1 MSDSLWP
8 TTVPEP
14 RHSPGPK
21 RVALHDAL
29 PPGTRLDEFELLS
42 VLGIGAF
49 GIVYLAYDHV
59 LVRRV
64 AIKEYMPA
72 ALAGRRDGLPVE
84 LRSPE
89 FAATFERGLDSF
101 LSEARLLASFDHPSL
116 VRVHR
121 FWRANDTAYMA
132 MQHVPGLTLKDVRM
146 RMAAPPDEAW
156 LVALTEP
163 LLDALEVLHRQGV
176 YHRDISPDNILLL
189 PNGRPVLLDFGA
201 ARRVIGN
208 GSQFLSAVLK
218 PPFAPVEQYANDI
231 ELRQGPWTDLYALGA
246 TLYFAQLGQAPTPS
260 VVRALDDA
268 LPLLA
273 TEDDDGAPAQR
284 GPLLA
289 TIDWM
294 LAMAP
299 DERPRDVE
307 SVRHVLR
314 GEVPPPSRRVAPPRD
329 PRSDVGV
336 RGEADGEGDDDDECA
351 ESTLAS
357 PLETPASPE
366 PAAEREPATATNADD
381 AAEREP
387 LLAPR
392 AKARDPRL
400 IVVAFAVLGALVLAT
415 GAWTLNRTGPAS
427 PALASLAAALRNADK
442 ASPASAPHVART
454 TSSVEATR
462 VAAPASATHEI
473 AVDAQRISTSPIET
487 TLSAPAVAM
496 PPVVAADASPAP
508 IVAADASTVPAGGE
522 TASRPARRGRPSVA
536 ARATDATPYVPLR
549 DANVRT
555 KTAAAHAPGM
565 CNGLS
570 TFSHML
576 CALRECKSP
585 LSASPKCVRGRQI
598 EQARLARMERE

>member
-1 MSDSLWP
+1 
-8 TTVPEP
+8 
-14 RHSPGPK
+14 
-21 RVALHDAL
+21 ALHDAL

-116 VRVHR
+116 VKVHR

-132 MQHVPGLTLKDVRM
+132 MQHVPGSTLKDIRM

-218 PPFAPVEQYANDI
+218 PPFAPVEQYANDV
-231 ELRQGPWTDLYALGA
+231 EMRQGPWTDLYALGA
-246 TLYFAQLGQAPTPS
+246 TLYFAQIGQAPTPS

-273 TEDDDGAPAQR
+273 TEDGAAAPAQR

-329 PRSDVGV
+329 PRSEVGV
-336 RGEADGEGDDDDECA
+336 HGEDDDDDERA
-351 ESTLAS
+351 ESTLPP
-357 PLETPASPE
+357 PLEAPASPKA
-366 PAAEREPATATNADD
+366 AAEREPATATSDDD

-427 PALASLAAALRNADK
+427 PALASLAAALRSADK
-442 ASPASAPHVART
+442 ASAAPASHAART
-454 TSSVEATR
+454 TSITEATR
-462 VAAPASATHEI
+462 VAAPASEMHEI
-473 AVDAQRISTSPIET
+473 AVDAQRISASPIET

-508 IVAADASTVPAGGE
+508 IVAADASTVPAGEE
-522 TASRPARRGRPSVA
+522 TAARPARRGRHSVA
-536 ARATDATPYVPLR
+536 VRATDATPYVPLR
-549 DANVRT
+549 DPNVRT

-565 CNGLS
+565 CSGLS

>member
-1 MSDSLWP
+1 MSDSSWP

-14 RHSPGPK
+14 RHTPGP
-21 RVALHDAL
+21 RRAALHDTLA
-29 PPGTRLDEFELLS
+29 PGTRLDEFEVVS

-72 ALAGRRDGLPVE
+72 ALAGRREGLPVE

-116 VRVHR
+116 VKVHR

-132 MQHVPGLTLKDVRM
+132 MAHYPGATLKDVRM

-176 YHRDISPDNILLL
+176 FHRDVSPDNILIL

-218 PPFAPVEQYANDI
+218 PPFAPVEQYANDS
-231 ELRQGPWTDLYALGA
+231 ELQGPWTDLYALGA
-246 TLYFAQLGQAPTPS
+246 TLFFALLGHAPTPS
-260 VVRALDDA
+260 VVRAIDDA

-273 TEDDDGAPAQR
+273 TDDDERTEAPH
-284 GPLLA
+284 GPLLP

-307 SVRHVLR
+307 SVRRVLR
-314 GEVPPPSRRVAPPRD
+314 GEAPPPSQRVAPHRD
-329 PRSDVGV
+329 RGSDDHD
-336 RGEADGEGDDDDECA
+336 RDQADAECDDDVDA
-351 ESTLAS
+351 VAAS
-357 PLETPASPE
+357 SP
-366 PAAEREPATATNADD
+366 PAASVAPSEREPATAATAADGSERKPLIALYANA
-381 AAEREP
+381 RNS
-387 LLAPR
+387 
-392 AKARDPRL
+392 RL
-400 IVVAFAVLGALVLAT
+400 VVVAFGVLGALVLAT

-427 PALASLAAALRNADK
+427 PALASLAAALHSADK
-442 ASPASAPHVART
+442 PSPVPHTAR
-454 TSSVEATR
+454 ATPAVDAAR
-462 VAAPASATHEI
+462 VAATVVSASQPI
-473 AVDAQRISTSPIET
+473 AIAPENVDASPT
-487 TLSAPAVAM
+487 GTVLGAPVVTMPHVVAADASVA
-496 PPVVAADASPAP
+496 PVVAADASFAP
-508 IVAADASTVPAGGE
+508 VDEEAAAP
-522 TASRPARRGRPSVA
+522 RPARRGRAVDRHLVA
-536 ARATDATPYVPLR
+536 ARTVDAAPRPPLTE
-549 DANVRT
+549 AGTRT
-555 KTAAAHAPGM
+555 KTAGAHPPSA
-565 CNGLS
+565 CSGLS
-570 TFSHML
+570 TLSHML

-585 LSASPKCVRGRQI
+585 SMSASPKCVRGRQI

>member
-1 MSDSLWP
+1 MSDTPWP

-14 RHSPGPK
+14 RHSPGPR

-29 PPGTRLDEFELLS
+29 APGTRLDEFEVLS

-72 ALAGRRDGLPVE
+72 ALAGRREGLPVE

-116 VRVHR
+116 VKVHR

-132 MQHVPGLTLKDVRM
+132 MQHYPGATLKDVRM
-146 RMAAPPDEAW
+146 RMAEPPDEAW

-176 YHRDISPDNILLL
+176 FHRDISPDNILIL
-189 PNGRPVLLDFGA
+189 PDGRPVLLDFGA

-218 PPFAPVEQYANDI
+218 PPFAPVEQYANDA

-246 TLYFAQLGQAPTPS
+246 TLFFALLGHAPTPS
-260 VVRALDDA
+260 VVRAVDDE

-273 TEDDDGAPAQR
+273 RDDDERTQH
-284 GPLLA
+284 GPLLP

-307 SVRHVLR
+307 SVRRVLR
-314 GEVPPPSRRVAPPRD
+314 GQAPPPTPRHALD
-329 PRSDVGV
+329 RDL
-336 RGEADGEGDDDDECA
+336 RGDDGGGDQAHDGDDDDV
-351 ESTLAS
+351 ESIVPSAS
-357 PLETPASPE
+357 GAT
-366 PAAEREPATATNADD
+366 AEREPA
-381 AAEREP
+381 AAGDGAQREP
-387 LLAPR
+387 LIATR
-392 AKARDPRL
+392 EKARDPRSV
-400 IVVAFAVLGALVLAT
+400 VVAFAVLGAIVLAT
-415 GAWTLNRTGPAS
+415 GAWTLNRTGAAS
-427 PALASLAAALRNADK
+427 PALASLAAALRSAD
-442 ASPASAPHVART
+442 SASA
-454 TSSVEATR
+454 AT
-462 VAAPASATHEI
+462 
-473 AVDAQRISTSPIET
+473 
-487 TLSAPAVAM
+487 
-496 PPVVAADASPAP
+496 AADA
-508 IVAADASTVPAGGE
+508 VP
-522 TASRPARRGRPSVA
+522 TPS
-536 ARATDATPYVPLR
+536 
-549 DANVRT
+549 
-555 KTAAAHAPGM
+555 
-565 CNGLS
+565 
-570 TFSHML
+570 
-576 CALRECKSP
+576 
-585 LSASPKCVRGRQI
+585 SA
-598 EQARLARMERE
+598 

>member
-1 MSDSLWP
+1 MSDTPWP

-14 RHSPGPK
+14 RHSPGAK

-29 PPGTRLDEFELLS
+29 APGTRLDEFEVLS

-72 ALAGRRDGLPVE
+72 ALAGRREGLPVE
-84 LRSPE
+84 LRSPA

-116 VRVHR
+116 VKVHR

-132 MQHVPGLTLKDVRM
+132 MQHYPGATLKDVRM

-176 YHRDISPDNILLL
+176 FHRDVSPDNILIL
-189 PNGRPVLLDFGA
+189 PDGRPVLLDFGA

-218 PPFAPVEQYANDI
+218 PPFAPVEQYANDA

-246 TLYFAQLGQAPTPS
+246 TLFFALLGHAPTPS
-260 VVRALDDA
+260 VVRAVDDE

-273 TEDDDGAPAQR
+273 TENDDERTPH
-284 GPLLA
+284 GPLLP

-307 SVRHVLR
+307 SVRRVLR
-314 GEVPPPSRRVAPPRD
+314 GEAAPPSARVATHRHHDRD
-329 PRSDVGV
+329 RD
-336 RGEADGEGDDDDECA
+336 RDDDDGDERDDDGDDLDA
-351 ESTLAS
+351 VAAS
-357 PLETPASPE
+357 SPQPTPSSAVLGD
-366 PAAEREPATATNADD
+366 EREPAIATADGG
-381 AAEREP
+381 EREP
-387 LLAPR
+387 FIAR
-392 AKARDPRL
+392 RDVARDPRRFV
-400 IVVAFAVLGALVLAT
+400 IAFAVLGAVVLAA
-415 GAWTLNRTGPAS
+415 GAWTLNRTGAAS
-427 PALASLAAALRNADK
+427 PALASLAAALRGAEQ
-442 ASPASAPHVART
+442 AAPAAHSAPTPAAVDASHVAVVPWAASQPIAIAPESVGAGPVET
-454 TSSVEATR
+454 MTS
-462 VAAPASATHEI
+462 VAAPSSPVAASDAPP
-473 AVDAQRISTSPIET
+473 AVDDDPSIA
-487 TLSAPAVAM
+487 
-496 PPVVAADASPAP
+496 AADEEAKPTPSR
-508 IVAADASTVPAGGE
+508 GGR
-522 TASRPARRGRPSVA
+522 AVDRHLVA
-536 ARATDATPYVPLR
+536 ARAGDASRRAPAR
-549 DANVRT
+549 DPGVRT
-555 KTAAAHAPGM
+555 KTAAAHAAGA
-565 CNGLS
+565 CGGLS

-585 LSASPKCVRGRQI
+585 TMSGSPKCVRGRQI

>member
-1 MSDSLWP
+1 MSDSTWP

-14 RHSPGPK
+14 RQSPGPR

-29 PPGTRLDEFELLS
+29 MPGTRLDEFEVLS

-72 ALAGRRDGLPVE
+72 TLAGRREGLPVE

-101 LSEARLLASFDHPSL
+101 LGEARLLASFDHPSL
-116 VRVHR
+116 VKVHR

-132 MQHVPGLTLKDVRM
+132 MQHVPGATLKDVRM

-176 YHRDISPDNILLL
+176 YHRDVSPDNILLL

-246 TLYFAQLGQAPTPS
+246 TLFFAQLGLAPTPS
-260 VVRALDDA
+260 VVRAVDDA

-273 TEDDDGAPAQR
+273 TDDQDGPTATAH

-307 SVRHVLR
+307 SVRRALR
-314 GEVPPPSRRVAPPRD
+314 GEAPPPMRRAAPPLDRAGHDLARD
-329 PRSDVGV
+329 ALP
-336 RGEADGEGDDDDECA
+336 DG
-351 ESTLAS
+351 
-357 PLETPASPE
+357 
-366 PAAEREPATATNADD
+366 ADD
-381 AAEREP
+381 AAPPPRASSAPPAANESAAASTADDAKRRAP

-392 AKARDPRL
+392 AKTRDPRL
-400 IVVAFAVLGALVLAT
+400 VVATFAVLGAVVLAG

-427 PALASLAAALRNADK
+427 PALASLAAALHSADRAG
-442 ASPASAPHVART
+442 ASSSHIAHATVPVDATRAGVVGVTPTSRPIAVEPESASAVR
-454 TSSVEATR
+454 VETAMT
-462 VAAPASATHEI
+462 
-473 AVDAQRISTSPIET
+473 
-487 TLSAPAVAM
+487 APAVDVPFVVPADASSAR
-496 PPVVAADASPAP
+496 VVAADASAPPPAAEP
-508 IVAADASTVPAGGE
+508 PPRVRTVD
-522 TASRPARRGRPSVA
+522 RHVVA
-536 ARATDATPYVPLR
+536 ARPTDAAQHARLR
-549 DANVRT
+549 DSSVRT
-555 KTAAAHAPGM
+555 RTVAANPPGA
-565 CNGLS
+565 CSGLS
-570 TFSHML
+570 TFSRML
-576 CALRECKSP
+576 CTLRECKSP
-585 LSASPKCVRGRQI
+585 LSTAPKCVRGRQI

>member
-1 MSDSLWP
+1 MSDSPWS
-8 TTVPEP
+8 TTVPDSRRP
-14 RHSPGPK
+14 AGSPQ
-21 RVALHDAL
+21 VSLHDAL
-29 PPGTRLDEFELLS
+29 APGTRLDEFEVVS

-72 ALAGRRDGLPVE
+72 ALAGRREGLPVE

-116 VRVHR
+116 VKVHR

-132 MQHVPGLTLKDVRM
+132 MQHYPGATLKDVRM

-176 YHRDISPDNILLL
+176 FHRDVSPDNILIL

-218 PPFAPVEQYANDI
+218 PPFAPVEQYANDS
-231 ELRQGPWTDLYALGA
+231 ELQGPWTDLYALGA
-246 TLYFAQLGQAPTPS
+246 TLFFALLGHAPTPS
-260 VVRALDDA
+260 VVRAIDDA

-273 TEDDDGAPAQR
+273 TDDDERTEAPH
-284 GPLLA
+284 GPLLP

-307 SVRHVLR
+307 SVRRVLR
-314 GEVPPPSRRVAPPRD
+314 GEAPPPSQRVAPHRD
-329 PRSDVGV
+329 HGSDDHD
-336 RGEADGEGDDDDECA
+336 RDQADAECDDDVDA
-351 ESTLAS
+351 VAAS
-357 PLETPASPE
+357 SP
-366 PAAEREPATATNADD
+366 PAASVAPSEREPATAATAADGPERKPLIALYANA
-381 AAEREP
+381 RNS
-387 LLAPR
+387 
-392 AKARDPRL
+392 RL
-400 IVVAFAVLGALVLAT
+400 VVVAFGVLGALVLAT

-427 PALASLAAALRNADK
+427 PALASLAAALHSADK
-442 ASPASAPHVART
+442 PSPVPHTAR
-454 TSSVEATR
+454 ATPAVDAAR
-462 VAAPASATHEI
+462 VAATVVSASQPI
-473 AVDAQRISTSPIET
+473 AIASENVDASPT
-487 TLSAPAVAM
+487 GTALGAPVVTMPHVVAADASVV
-496 PPVVAADASPAP
+496 PVVAADASFTPVDEEAAAP
-508 IVAADASTVPAGGE
+508 
-522 TASRPARRGRPSVA
+522 RPARRGRAVDRHLVVA
-536 ARATDATPYVPLR
+536 RTVDAAPRPPLTE
-549 DANVRT
+549 AGTRT
-555 KTAAAHAPGM
+555 KTAGAHPPSA
-565 CNGLS
+565 CSGLS

-585 LSASPKCVRGRQI
+585 SMSASPKCVRGRQI
-598 EQARLARMERE
+598 EQARLVRMERE

>member
-1 MSDSLWP
+1 MSDSSWP

-14 RHSPGPK
+14 RHTPGP
-21 RVALHDAL
+21 RRAALHDTLA
-29 PPGTRLDEFELLS
+29 PGTRLDEFEVLS

-72 ALAGRRDGLPVE
+72 ALAGRREGLPVE

-116 VRVHR
+116 VKVHR

-132 MQHVPGLTLKDVRM
+132 MQHYPGATLKDVRM
-146 RMAAPPDEAW
+146 RMAEPPDEAW

-176 YHRDISPDNILLL
+176 FHRDVSPDNILIL

-218 PPFAPVEQYANDI
+218 PPFAPVEQYANDS
-231 ELRQGPWTDLYALGA
+231 ELQGPWTDLYALGA
-246 TLYFAQLGQAPTPS
+246 TLFFALLGHAPTPS
-260 VVRALDDA
+260 VVRAIDDA

-273 TEDDDGAPAQR
+273 TDDDERTEAPH
-284 GPLLA
+284 GPLLP

-307 SVRHVLR
+307 SVRRVLR
-314 GEVPPPSRRVAPPRD
+314 GEAPPPSQRVAPHRD
-329 PRSDVGV
+329 RGSDDHD
-336 RGEADGEGDDDDECA
+336 RDQADAECDDDVDA
-351 ESTLAS
+351 VAAS
-357 PLETPASPE
+357 SP
-366 PAAEREPATATNADD
+366 PAASVAPSEREPATAATAADGPERKPLIALYANA
-381 AAEREP
+381 RNS
-387 LLAPR
+387 
-392 AKARDPRL
+392 RL
-400 IVVAFAVLGALVLAT
+400 VVVAFGVLGALVLAT

-427 PALASLAAALRNADK
+427 PALASLAAALHSADK
-442 ASPASAPHVART
+442 PSPVPHTAR
-454 TSSVEATR
+454 ATPAVDAAR
-462 VAAPASATHEI
+462 VAATVVSASQPI
-473 AVDAQRISTSPIET
+473 AIASENVDASPT
-487 TLSAPAVAM
+487 GTALGAPVVTMPHVVAADASVA
-496 PPVVAADASPAP
+496 PVVAADASFAP
-508 IVAADASTVPAGGE
+508 VDEEAAAP
-522 TASRPARRGRPSVA
+522 RPARRGRAVDRHLVVA
-536 ARATDATPYVPLR
+536 RTVDAAPRPPLTE
-549 DANVRT
+549 AGTRT
-555 KTAAAHAPGM
+555 KTAGAHPPSA
-565 CNGLS
+565 CSGLS

-585 LSASPKCVRGRQI
+585 SMSASPKCVRGRQI

>member
-1 MSDSLWP
+1 MSDSPWP

-14 RHSPGPK
+14 RHSPGRR

-29 PPGTRLDEFELLS
+29 APGTRLDEFEVLS

-72 ALAGRRDGLPVE
+72 ALAGRREGLPVE

-101 LSEARLLASFDHPSL
+101 LSEARLLANFDHPAL
-116 VRVHR
+116 VKVHR

-132 MQHVPGLTLKDVRM
+132 MQHYPGATLKDVRM

-176 YHRDISPDNILLL
+176 FHRDVSPDNILIL
-189 PNGRPVLLDFGA
+189 PDGRPVLLDFGA

-218 PPFAPVEQYANDI
+218 PPFAPVEQYANDAD
-231 ELRQGPWTDLYALGA
+231 LQGPWTDLYALGA
-246 TLYFAQLGQAPTPS
+246 TLFFALLGHAPTPS
-260 VVRALDDA
+260 VVRAVDDA

-273 TEDDDGAPAQR
+273 ADSGNQAAEAAPGR
-284 GPLLA
+284 LLA

-307 SVRHVLR
+307 SVRRVLR
-314 GEVPPPSRRVAPPRD
+314 GEAAPPSPRTAPHRD
-329 PRSDVGV
+329 CASDEDDGDEAEVESEPI
-336 RGEADGEGDDDDECA
+336 RGDARATSAVPAGREAA
-351 ESTLAS
+351 TS
-357 PLETPASPE
+357 
-366 PAAEREPATATNADD
+366 ATAAD
-381 AAEREP
+381 AIEREP
-387 LLAPR
+387 LIAPR
-392 AKARDPRL
+392 LKARDPRL
-400 IVVAFAVLGALVLAT
+400 VVVAFAVLGAVVLAT
-415 GAWTLNRTGPAS
+415 GAWTLNRAGATS
-427 PALASLAAALRNADK
+427 PALTSLAAALRSVDDG
-442 ASPASAPHVART
+442 SPAPPSAR
-454 TSSVEATR
+454 ATPAADAVR
-462 VAAPASATHEI
+462 VPASATPESPPI
-473 AVDAQRISTSPIET
+473 AIAPETVSAAAIETAMGSPVVDDAAATPAAAAEASPTAVDAAAT
-487 TLSAPAVAM
+487 
-496 PPVVAADASPAP
+496 PP
-508 IVAADASTVPAGGE
+508 
-522 TASRPARRGRPSVA
+522 RPARRRASEHHVVAVRAVDASPRPPARDPA
-536 ARATDATPYVPLR
+536 A
-549 DANVRT
+549 RT
-555 KTAAAHAPGM
+555 KTAAAQAPSA
-565 CNGLS
+565 CSGLS
-570 TFSHML
+570 SFSHML
-576 CALRECKSP
+576 CALRECKLP
-585 LSASPKCVRGRQI
+585 TMSASPKCVRGRQI